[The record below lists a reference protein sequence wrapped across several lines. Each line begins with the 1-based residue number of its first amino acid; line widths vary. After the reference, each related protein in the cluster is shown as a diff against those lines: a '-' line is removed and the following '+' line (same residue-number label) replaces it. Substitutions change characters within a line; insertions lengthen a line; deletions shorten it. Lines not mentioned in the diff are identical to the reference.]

1 MTPKLEMFLTIFYKI
16 LTNIFVVNSLV
27 HSSFLNIVYIY
38 TIKNPLYIYLFHSRI
53 YIYVSIINRKRNT

>member
-38 TIKNPLYIYLFHSRI
+38 IYTIKNPLYIFISF
-53 YIYVSIINRKRNT
+53 